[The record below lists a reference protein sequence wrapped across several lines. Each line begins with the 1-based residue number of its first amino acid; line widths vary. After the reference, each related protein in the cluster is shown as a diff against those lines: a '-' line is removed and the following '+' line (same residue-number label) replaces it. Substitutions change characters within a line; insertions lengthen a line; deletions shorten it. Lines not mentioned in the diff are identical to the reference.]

1 MEGGSVRS
9 LLLRPLEC
17 VATTVRAPGLAR
29 WFVAGCLAVCVVGG
43 LVGGSSAAEGQE
55 DSPEDAS
62 EYSAYADP
70 EKPVLSYLLSEE
82 GNIEEFKTEFGL
94 DDEEV
99 QAALAATREENQT
112 LAEEFAESE
121 QIVESNEDLPTEQV
135 AQKIEA
141 SDYEEQTEDA
151 VAETKTT
158 IEDLLPEDRR
168 DDLDDWVDAQ
178 WRDEV
183 EEYHAKEDEAA
194 FTASA
199 RGVTCRVFATQY
211 IGYTRREVALPHK
224 ELKFE
229 GGYEVKI
236 RRGDRHKTRA
246 RVKEV
251 GPWNI
256 RDNYWMPRRKRDMW
270 NLPQCLPEAE
280 AAYYDNYNHGEDQ
293 FGREVKNPAGI
304 DLTPRVARAIG
315 LSKYENAWVR
325 VRFSWARIKPLL
337 P

>member
-9 LLLRPLEC
+9 LLLRRLVC
-17 VATTVRAPGLAR
+17 LGTSIRAPGIAR
-29 WFVAGCLAVCVVGG
+29 WFVAGCLAVWVMGG
-43 LVGGSSAAEGQE
+43 LLGGSSVAEGQDE
-55 DSPEDAS
+55 PPDDAS
-62 EYSAYADP
+62 EYSAYEDP

-82 GNIEEFKTEFGL
+82 GNVEEFKTEFGL
-94 DDEEV
+94 DDEQV

-121 QIVESNEDLPTEQV
+121 QIVESNENLPPEQV

-141 SDYEEQTEDA
+141 SDYEEQSEEA

-158 IEDLLPEDRR
+158 IENLLPEDRR
-168 DDLDDWVDAQ
+168 DDLDEWVDAQ

-183 EEYHAKEDEAA
+183 AEYHAEEEETT
-194 FTASA
+194 FTASY
-199 RGVTCRVFATQY
+199 RRVSCKVFATQY

-224 ELKFE
+224 DLKFK

-236 RRGDRHKTRA
+236 RRGDKHMTRA

-256 RDNYWMPRRKRDMW
+256 RDDYWKPRKRRDMW
-270 NLPQCLPEAE
+270 DLPQCLPEAE

-293 FGREVKNPAGI
+293 FGRKVKNPAGV

-315 LSKYENAWVR
+315 LSKYQNAWVK
-325 VRFSWARIKPLL
+325 VRLSR
-337 P
+337 